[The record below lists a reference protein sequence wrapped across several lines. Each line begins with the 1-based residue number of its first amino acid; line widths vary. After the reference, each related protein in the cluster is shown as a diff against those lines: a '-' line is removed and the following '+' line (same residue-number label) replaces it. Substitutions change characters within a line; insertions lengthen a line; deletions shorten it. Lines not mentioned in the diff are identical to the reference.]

1 MTDSLILRTAARFL
15 APLLGVLSVMVLLR
29 GHNDPGGGFIG
40 GLLAAGAV
48 ALVQLSDGPEAARR
62 LLRVEPV
69 VLLVAGLGAA
79 LTAAILGPLLGR
91 PLLTGLWL
99 KTPVPG
105 VGKLGTP
112 LLFDVGVY
120 LVVVGAVLL
129 MLLEL
134 GDRSAE
140 EDRCP

>member
-1 MTDSLILRTAARFL
+1 MTDSLILRTATRFL
-15 APLLGVLSVMVLLR
+15 SPLLGVLSVMILLR
-29 GHNDPGGGFIG
+29 GHNEPGGGFVG

-48 ALVQLSDGPEAARR
+48 ALIQLSDGPDAARR

-69 VLLVAGLGAA
+69 AILAAGLAAA
-79 LTAAILGPLLGR
+79 LAAAILGPIFGR

-99 KTPVPG
+99 KTPLPG

-134 GDRSAE
+134 GDLGE
-140 EDRCP
+140 EEGS